1 MILGL
6 DTSTE
11 ILGLALLREGRVV
24 SSLSLAIGRS
34 HSEKLPG
41 TLDRFLTEAGA
52 LVSDLSGLAVSIGPG
67 SFTGLRVG
75 LSLAKGMA
83 STLGLPLVGVPTLKA
98 LAWRYRPSRL
108 PIGAMLDAR
117 KGEVYY
123 ALFEEREGTLERN
136 TPDRALS
143 PEALANEI
151 RETILFVGSG
161 VRVYGDFLK
170 NRLGS
175 LAIYASPNPESP
187 DPADI
192 AYLGWQRLRQGE
204 RDDLEALE
212 PVYIR
217 ASDAEL
223 KFKR

>member
-41 TLDRFLTEAGA
+41 TLDRFLSEAGV
-52 LVSDLSGLAVSIGPG
+52 LVSELSGLAVSIGPG

-83 STLGLPLVGVPTLKA
+83 FTLGLPLVGVPTLKA
-98 LAWRYRPSRL
+98 LAWRCRPSSH

-117 KGEVYY
+117 KGEVFY
-123 ALFEEREGTLERN
+123 ARYEEMGGGLERRS
-136 TPDRALS
+136 PDRALS
-143 PEALANEI
+143 PEALVNEI
-151 RETILFVGSG
+151 REPTLFVGSG

-187 DPADI
+187 DPADL

-204 RDDLEALE
+204 RDDLEGLE

>member
-24 SSLSLAIGRS
+24 SSLSLAIGRN

-41 TLDRFLTEAGA
+41 TLGRFLSEAGA

-117 KGEVYY
+117 KGEVFYS
-123 ALFEEREGTLERN
+123 LFEEREGKLERK

-143 PEALANEI
+143 PEALVKEI
-151 RETILFVGSG
+151 RDPTLFVGSG

-170 NRLGS
+170 NKLGS

-192 AYLGWQRLRQGE
+192 AYLGWQRLRKGE

>member
-11 ILGLALLREGRVV
+11 ILGLALLREGRVI

-41 TLDRFLTEAGA
+41 TLDRFLSEAGV
-52 LVSDLSGLAVSIGPG
+52 LVSELSGLAVSIGPG

-83 STLGLPLVGVPTLKA
+83 STMGVPLVGVPTLKA
-98 LAWRYRPSRL
+98 LAWRCRPSRYS
-108 PIGAMLDAR
+108 IGAMLDAR
-117 KGEVYY
+117 KGEVFY
-123 ALFEEREGTLERN
+123 AQYEEGGGEFERKS
-136 TPDRALS
+136 PDRVLS

-151 RETILFVGSG
+151 REPTLFVGSG
-161 VRVYGDFLK
+161 VRVYGDFLE

-175 LAIYASPNPESP
+175 LAIFASPNPESP
-187 DPADI
+187 DPADL

-204 RDDLEALE
+204 RDDLEGLE

>member
-41 TLDRFLTEAGA
+41 TLDRFLSEAGV
-52 LVSDLSGLAVSIGPG
+52 LVSELSGLAVSIGPG

-83 STLGLPLVGVPTLKA
+83 YTLGLPLVGVPTLKA
-98 LAWRYRPSRL
+98 LAWRCRPSRH

-117 KGEVYY
+117 KGEVFY
-123 ALFEEREGTLERN
+123 AQYEERGGELERKS
-136 TPDRALS
+136 PDRALS

-151 RETILFVGSG
+151 REPTLFVGSG

-175 LAIYASPNPESP
+175 LAIYASPNPEST
-187 DPADI
+187 DPADL

-204 RDDLEALE
+204 RDDLEGLE

>member
-1 MILGL
+1 LILGL

-24 SSLSLAIGRS
+24 SSLSLAVGRS

-41 TLDRFLTEAGA
+41 TLDRFLSEAGA
-52 LVSDLSGLAVSIGPG
+52 LVTDLSGMAVSIGPG

-75 LSLAKGMA
+75 LSLAKGMT
-83 STLGLPLVGVPTLKA
+83 STLGLPLVGVQTLKA

-108 PIGAMLDAR
+108 PIGAILDAR
-117 KGEVYY
+117 KGEVFYS
-123 ALFEEREGTLERN
+123 LFEEREGKLERK
-136 TPDRALS
+136 TPDSALS

-151 RETILFVGSG
+151 RDPTLFVGSG
-161 VRVYGDFLK
+161 VRVYGDFLQ

-192 AYLGWQRLRQGE
+192 AYLGWQRLRKGE